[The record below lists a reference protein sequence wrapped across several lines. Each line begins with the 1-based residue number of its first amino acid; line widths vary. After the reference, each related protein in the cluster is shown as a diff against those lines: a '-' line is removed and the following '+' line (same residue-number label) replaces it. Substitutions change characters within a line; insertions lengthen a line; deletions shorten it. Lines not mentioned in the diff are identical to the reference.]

1 MKNAVRNIISVK
13 IEKRPKVNAMISD
26 FGLDFMLKPIKIGK
40 IGSMHGDN
48 IEMTPVKKE
57 IKGNTSI

>member
-1 MKNAVRNIISVK
+1 
-13 IEKRPKVNAMISD
+13 MISD
-26 FGLDFMLKPIKIGK
+26 FGLDFMLKPMKIGK

-57 IKGNTSI
+57 INGNTSI

>member
-1 MKNAVRNIISVK
+1 MISVK
-13 IEKRPKVNAMISD
+13 IKKSPKLKDMISD

-40 IGSMHGDN
+40 IGSMHGDS